1 MIGTTARWLV
11 PALLADLSSSH
22 PRLKLI
28 VTEGPTSGLEPQLA
42 SGRLDLAV
50 LMHPVPGRDLASEPL
65 FEEQIV
71 LVVTPDRDPTSGR
84 TVVSLEDLAGFELLL
99 PAQGT
104 AFRAEIDAATKPAGV
119 RLRPLIEV
127 DGVRLLA
134 SLAFDGHGPALLPST
149 AVPEF
154 MRSRVRLVTVEGMAR
169 RHVGLAT
176 RSRGLPSAPA
186 RAVISVLRER
196 ASSPGRLPNGL
207 RPSYEKGRTSSEG
220 SPRAVGAPNG

>member
-1 MIGTTARWLV
+1 VMELRHLRILVAVAEQGSFSAAADHLGTVQSNVSAHIARLEKELTATLVDRGAGRLTEEGELALARAYRVLSELDALATDVGALGTEVTGTVRVGMIGTTARWLV

-104 AFRAEIDAATKPAGV
+104 AFRAEIDAATKPAGDPLCCP
-119 RLRPLIEV
+119 RRP
-127 DGVRLLA
+127 
-134 SLAFDGHGPALLPST
+134 FPS
-149 AVPEF
+149 
-154 MRSRVRLVTVEGMAR
+154 S
-169 RHVGLAT
+169 
-176 RSRGLPSAPA
+176 
-186 RAVISVLRER
+186 
-196 ASSPGRLPNGL
+196 
-207 RPSYEKGRTSSEG
+207 
-220 SPRAVGAPNG
+220 

>member
-1 MIGTTARWLV
+1 M
-11 PALLADLSSSH
+11 
-22 PRLKLI
+22 
-28 VTEGPTSGLEPQLA
+28 
-42 SGRLDLAV
+42 
-50 LMHPVPGRDLASEPL
+50 
-65 FEEQIV
+65 
-71 LVVTPDRDPTSGR
+71 
-84 TVVSLEDLAGFELLL
+84 
-99 PAQGT
+99 
-104 AFRAEIDAATKPAGV
+104 KPAGV

-154 MRSRVRLVTVEGMAR
+154 LRSRVRLVPVDGMAQ

-186 RAVISVLRER
+186 RAVISALREL
-196 ASSPGRLPNGL
+196 ASSPGRLPEGL
-207 RPSYEKGRTSSEG
+207 RPASEKRRSSAEG